1 MLTSVHNR
9 PSLLLTLLAAI
20 LVTSLHAVSAADITF
35 LEGELDGDYDVV
47 ADARISSPA
56 KLDARFVLDYQE
68 SGDHYSLTLA
78 RGKAQFHKVTNGKP
92 VPIGT
97 TGDLTPLPDGAE
109 TIPLTV
115 QRRDWRMALVW
126 GDRVIARAY
135 DSSLQGGQTGYILTA
150 GGTLEELMIQPVGDI
165 FITDDFVREEGGASA
180 WEVAAGKWEQRSI
193 RDDQQADRQEA
204 DKSANAFSY
213 LGKAAGDK
221 PATTTTGYW
230 FWDIYTMQA
239 AVKPL
244 DNRAV
249 GLVIYFQDTENYIA
263 IRWLG
268 KDHPESGKLQVISVT
283 NGTPHTI
290 AETPG
295 GFLPNQWYC
304 LRAAVAEGTV
314 HVWVDDGLRLVASTD
329 AFGQG
334 KVGLYTESTKGVFF
348 DDVACG
354 PWELFSEDFATQ
366 APGKWQT
373 RDGSWKQADGAL
385 KAAGNQRCIVTTGR
399 TAWQHYEYSINV
411 QPAASGAC
419 GLIVAFH
426 DPGNYCL
433 LRWSPKG
440 TPYAGKAQILHVVD
454 GHESL
459 LAEAPV
465 ILPQKTSYRATAD
478 LQDGLVTL
486 AIEGRPQLEAF
497 DPGLSAG
504 AVGLFTNG
512 AAGAKFDNALLE
524 IIPPRD
530 TSRIVREFTDTS
542 KHPEMAEWASTNAP
556 WVKPESEGRTWWT
569 KGDYF
574 GDHALVFAIP
584 DVGSKTGSLDL
595 IIGAD
600 SSQDT
605 NACKLVATLKS
616 GSKDIAMALHQGDK
630 LIAEGKATAKSAQA
644 KISLERRGRWLVVLL
659 DDQFV
664 LKAETGSPQPQAVV
678 KPPDTAP

>member
-1 MLTSVHNR
+1 MITRAR
-9 PSLLLTLLAAI
+9 PALLLSLMAAM
-20 LVTSLHAVSAADITF
+20 LVTSLRGVSAADITF

-78 RGKAQFHKVTNGKP
+78 GGKAQFHKVINGKP
-92 VPIGT
+92 IRIGT
-97 TGDLTPLPDGAE
+97 AGDLTPPPDGAE

-115 QRRDWRMALVW
+115 QRRDWRMALIW

-135 DSSLQGGQTGYILTA
+135 DSSLQGGKAGYIISA
-150 GGTLEELMIQPVGDI
+150 GGTFEEPMIQPVGDI

-193 RDDQQADRQEA
+193 RDDKQAGRQEA

-221 PATTTTGYW
+221 PAITTAGHW
-230 FWDIYTMQA
+230 FWDLYTMQA

-244 DNRAV
+244 DDKAV
-249 GLVIYFQDTENYIA
+249 GLVIYFQDADNYLA

-268 KDHPESGKLQVISVT
+268 REHPEGAKLQLISVS
-283 NGTPHTI
+283 NGRPHTI

-314 HVWVDDGLRLVASTD
+314 HVWVDDGLRLVAPTD

-334 KVGLYTESTKGVFF
+334 KIGLYTESTKGVFF

-373 RDGSWKQADGAL
+373 LDGSWQQADGAL
-385 KAAGNQRCIVTTGR
+385 KATGDQRCVITTGR

-411 QPAASGAC
+411 QPAATGAC
-419 GLIVAFH
+419 GLIVAFQG
-426 DPGNYCL
+426 PGDYCL
-433 LRWSPKG
+433 LRWSLKG
-440 TPYAGKAQILHVVD
+440 TPYAGKAQILHVAD
-454 GHESL
+454 GHETL

-465 ILPQKTSYRATAD
+465 ILPQKTSYRAIAD
-478 LQDGLVTL
+478 LKDGLVTL
-486 AIEGRPQLEAF
+486 AIEGRPQVEAF

-504 AVGLFTNG
+504 AVGLFVNG
-512 AAGAKFDNALLE
+512 AAGARFDNALLE
-524 IIPPRD
+524 IIPPQH

-574 GDHALVFAIP
+574 GDHALVFALP
-584 DVGSKTGSLDL
+584 NVGSRTGSLNL

-600 SSQDT
+600 SPQDT
-605 NACKLVATLKS
+605 KACKLIATLKS
-616 GSKDIAMALHQGDK
+616 GSKDIAMALHRGGE
-630 LIAEGKATAKSAQA
+630 LIAEGKATAKSARA
-644 KISLERRGRWLVVLL
+644 KISFERRGRWLVVLL

-664 LKAETGSPQPQAVV
+664 LKADTASPPPQAAA
-678 KPPDTAP
+678 KPSSTAP